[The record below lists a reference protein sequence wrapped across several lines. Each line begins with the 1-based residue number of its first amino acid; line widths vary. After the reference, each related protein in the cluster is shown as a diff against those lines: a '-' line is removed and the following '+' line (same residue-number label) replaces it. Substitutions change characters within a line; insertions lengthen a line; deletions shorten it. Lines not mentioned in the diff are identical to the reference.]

1 MSEPMGMDIQIGGDL
16 PQNLIEDFL
25 GLLNDLADVTGPCT
39 EKELRA
45 WSGNGKKPI
54 TWYAVPHYGECDEVK
69 EFCREH
75 KLGYIHH
82 IEAMY
87 EYDAELHYWV
97 PGMKEEKDLESNQ
110 DADQMIA
117 VDKIRPI
124 CDLLLAYSQQGPKC
138 LPLFLNTPG
147 LEKIAE
153 AGLKRPSRA
162 LKKIEK
168 EINNLMPVEPK
179 LPPFIIV

>member
-1 MSEPMGMDIQIGGDL
+1 MGDPIGMDIWIGGSL
-16 PQNLIEDFL
+16 PEKLVDKFVKVL
-25 GLLNDLADVTGPCT
+25 RNDLSDVTGPFT
-39 EKELRA
+39 ERELRNEIK
-45 WSGNGKKPI
+45 GNGPI
-54 TWYAVPHYGECDEVK
+54 QWMAVPNMGECDDLK
-69 EFCREH
+69 EFCRKH
-75 KLGYIHH
+75 KLSYIHH
-82 IEAMY
+82 VEAKY

-97 PGMKEEKDLESNQ
+97 PGMKEEKDLASTQ
-110 DADQMIA
+110 DGDQMIA

-124 CDLLLAYSQQGPKC
+124 CDLLMAYSQQGPKC

-162 LKKIEK
+162 LKMIEK